1 MGKRRMRANGEGS
14 VYRVGGHRRLHW
26 CATVVVGWRPDGTP
40 LRKARYANT
49 RTEALARL
57 GELQRER
64 DLGLKGGNATVAE
77 YLERWR
83 ASADVRARTRV
94 NYEGA
99 VRLYLVPLL
108 GHRKLSALTPGEIR
122 EAIAGIDRSAKTRA
136 NILGTLRSALGQA
149 VRDGILERNVAALV
163 TAPKGTVRAATTL
176 TAEQAR
182 TLIESVR
189 GDRLFA
195 LYLLALHSGMRQG
208 ELLGCLWSDVDG
220 LDIAGT
226 AAPVRIH
233 VRRALARI
241 DGEYVR
247 VPTKSVASQREI
259 LLGPSVMEALR
270 RHRAG
275 QRREQLAAGPAW
287 RDRGLVFT
295 RPDGEALNSR
305 VVTLAFQGHLA
316 KAGLPKA
323 TFHST
328 RHFAATTLVAQSG
341 DLKMAQAV
349 LGHANIGVTADV
361 YSHVVEAQLQRAAD
375 VMEGIL
381 GAAAISTA
389 I

>member
-1 MGKRRMRANGEGS
+1 MRANGEGS
-14 VYRVGGHRRLHW
+14 VYRVVGRNRRLPW
-26 CATVVVGWRPDGTP
+26 CASVVIGWRPDGAP
-40 LRKARYANT
+40 LRKARYGST
-49 RTEALARL
+49 RTEAMALLA
-57 GELQRER
+57 ELKRER

-77 YLERWR
+77 YVERWL
-83 ASADVRARTRV
+83 ASADLRARTRA
-94 NYEGA
+94 NYEGT

-122 EAIAGIDRSAKTRA
+122 EALARIDRSAKTRT

-149 VRDGILERNVAALV
+149 VRDSILERNVAALV
-163 TAPKGTVRAATTL
+163 TAPKGTVRAATVL
-176 TAEQAR
+176 TAEHAR

-189 GDRLFA
+189 SDRLLA
-195 LYLLALHSGMRQG
+195 LYLLALSTGMRQG
-208 ELLGCLWSDVDG
+208 ELLGLVWADVEG
-220 LDIAGT
+220 LDVAGT

-259 LLGPSVMEALR
+259 VLGPTAVEALR

-287 RDRGLVFT
+287 CDRGLVFT
-295 RPDGEALNSR
+295 RSDGEALNSR
-305 VVTLAFQGHLA
+305 VVTVAFQRQLA

-323 TFHST
+323 TFHSM
-328 RHFAATTLVAQSG
+328 RHFAATTLVAASG

-349 LGHANIGVTADV
+349 LGHASIGVTADV

-375 VMEGIL
+375 LMEGVL

>member
-1 MGKRRMRANGEGS
+1 MRANGEGS
-14 VYRVGGHRRLHW
+14 VYRVAGRNRRLPW
-26 CATVVVGWRPDGTP
+26 CASVVIGWRPDGTP
-40 LRKARYANT
+40 LRKARYGST
-49 RTEALARL
+49 RTEAMALLA
-57 GELQRER
+57 ELKRER

-77 YLERWR
+77 YLERWL
-83 ASADVRARTRV
+83 ASADLRARTRV
-94 NYEGA
+94 NYEGT

-108 GHRKLSALTPGEIR
+108 GHRKLSALTVAEIR
-122 EAIAGIDRSAKTRA
+122 EDLARIDRSAKTRA

-182 TLIESVR
+182 TLIESAR

-195 LYLLALHSGMRQG
+195 LYLLALYTGMRQG
-208 ELLGCLWSDVDG
+208 ELLGSLWADVDG
-220 LDIAGT
+220 LDVAGT

-259 LLGPSVMEALR
+259 LLGPSVVEALR

-275 QRREQLAAGPAW
+275 QRREQLAACAAW

-305 VVTLAFQGHLA
+305 VVTVAFQRHLA
-316 KAGLPKA
+316 EAGLPKA
-323 TFHST
+323 TFHSM

-375 VMEGIL
+375 VMEGVL
-381 GAAAISTA
+381 SAAAISTA